1 MIHVT
6 IWIEKDDYD
15 NPNNFIA
22 LNDPEQRR
30 RLATKL
36 HGHIWPQFVVERAE
50 HISVVWQP
58 FEARD
63 ALNMPQLLL
72 EVAISPDIRTNRDIT
87 LDSVAINIEDVLRH
101 CQDLPTGINNCR
113 VRVKRSAEEAVTIF
127 QRTPEPYRDSP
138 NQLVSSVRGGKV
150 L

>member
-15 NPNNFIA
+15 NPNNWIA
-22 LNDPEQRR
+22 LNDADR
-30 RLATKL
+30 RLQLAKRL
-36 HGHIWPQFVVERAE
+36 HSHIWPQFDTTLAE
-50 HISVVWQP
+50 NISIVWQP

-72 EVAISPDIRTNRDIT
+72 EVEISPDVRTNRDIP
-87 LDSVAINIEDVLRH
+87 LEAVALNLEDVLRN
-101 CQDLPTGINNCR
+101 CRDLPTGINNFR
-113 VRVKRSAEEAVTIF
+113 VRVSRSAEEAVATF
-127 QRTPEPYRDSP
+127 PRTPGPYRDSP
-138 NQLVSSVRGGKV
+138 NQLASSVRGGKV